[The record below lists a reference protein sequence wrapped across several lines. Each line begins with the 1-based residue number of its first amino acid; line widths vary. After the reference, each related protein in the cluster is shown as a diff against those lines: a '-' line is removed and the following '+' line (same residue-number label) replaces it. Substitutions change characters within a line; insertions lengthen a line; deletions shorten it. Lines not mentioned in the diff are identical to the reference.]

1 MTEHAH
7 GPTGPGTVIMELG
20 ADTGALI
27 LYTPADLDGAEI
39 EISRHGDLLGRR
51 THSQVR
57 QRHVASATKYAA
69 VYSSLTAGEYTIWRD
84 EDHPVA
90 DVTITGGQI
99 TSCRW
104 PE

>member
-39 EISRHGDLLGRR
+39 EITGTAISSAGARTRRSASVPSR
-51 THSQVR
+51 T
-57 QRHVASATKYAA
+57 
-69 VYSSLTAGEYTIWRD
+69 
-84 EDHPVA
+84 
-90 DVTITGGQI
+90 
-99 TSCRW
+99 
-104 PE
+104 

>member
-7 GPTGPGTVIMELG
+7 GPTGPGTVVMELG

-39 EISRHGDLLGRR
+39 EVSRHGDLLGRR

-57 QRHVASATKYAA
+57 QRHVASITKYAA
-69 VYSSLTAGEYTIWRD
+69 VYSHLAAGEYTIWRD
-84 EDHPVA
+84 A
-90 DVTITGGQI
+90 DQAATTVTIAGGQI
-99 TSCRW
+99 TSCHW